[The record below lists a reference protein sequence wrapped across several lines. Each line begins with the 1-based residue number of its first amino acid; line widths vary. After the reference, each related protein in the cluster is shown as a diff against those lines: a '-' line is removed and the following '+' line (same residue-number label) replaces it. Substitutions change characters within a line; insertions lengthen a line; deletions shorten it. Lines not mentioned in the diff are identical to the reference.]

1 MDGTSPQNKNS
12 TTPPAPGNAIPAP
25 GGAIPA
31 PKPTE
36 QEAVIPP
43 VTANPPAPGNAIPA
57 PGGSVPAPG
66 SSVPAPGGSVP
77 VPGASTPSIPTAPG
91 GAVPVP
97 GGVVPAASAVSAPG
111 APGSA
116 VPTPGAPG
124 SAIPTPGSAVPAP
137 GTSAPGASVP
147 SVSAPGAS
155 IPSIPVPGS
164 ATPPAP
170 GISAPGST
178 LPTPGSTPPAPGI
191 PAPGIPA
198 PGIPTPGSALPV
210 PGAPGAPGAPSAPGA
225 PGIPAPGLPTPGVP
239 SAPGAPGIPAPGL
252 PTPGVPSAPGAPTQ
266 TAAPA
271 KPVFQD
277 AEKRPRTDEAGN
289 AKKELPLRVRLA
301 QPITRKQW
309 AMTLGVVALGV
320 IVVAAI
326 AVALTKWAF
335 TTEWLQEFVQK
346 YPGKYDLPEG
356 APVGIPAWL
365 SWQHFFNMFFMVLII
380 KTGIEIN
387 RTRRPKGYWTP
398 KKGGKKI
405 SLTLWIHLVLDLLWI
420 INGAIFIILLFATG
434 QWMRIVPTSWDVF
447 PNALSAGLQYVSLDW
462 PTENG
467 WANYNSLQELT
478 YFFTVFIAAPLS
490 IVSGFRMSSY
500 WPKNNAAMNKLIP
513 IGFARALHMPVMV
526 YYIVFICIH
535 VFLVFATGALRN
547 FNHMYAGQDT
557 VNWVGFGW
565 FAASLLVIIAGL
577 VALRPTIIAPVA
589 KIFGQVTAR

>member
-1 MDGTSPQNKNS
+1 MDGTSPQNKIS

-25 GGAIPA
+25 GGAIPTPA
-31 PKPTE
+31 KTE
-36 QEAVIPP
+36 QDAVPP
-43 VTANPPAPGNAIPA
+43 TVAAKLPVPGSSIPAPGRALPTPVA

-66 SSVPAPGGSVP
+66 ASAPAVPNVPAAPGAAVPAPG
-77 VPGASTPSIPTAPG
+77 ASIPAAP
-91 GAVPVP
+91 
-97 GGVVPAASAVSAPG
+97 S
-111 APGSA
+111 
-116 VPTPGAPG
+116 APG
-124 SAIPTPGSAVPAP
+124 SAIPTPGTAIPVPGSATPVPAP
-137 GTSAPGASVP
+137 GVSAPGASVP
-147 SVSAPGAS
+147 S
-155 IPSIPVPGS
+155 IPVPGS
-164 ATPPAP
+164 VTPPAP
-170 GISAPGST
+170 GISAPGGA
-178 LPTPGSTPPAPGI
+178 LPTPGSAL
-191 PAPGIPA
+191 
-198 PGIPTPGSALPV
+198 PTPGGALPTPGEALPVPGAPGAPGASGIPSPGLPTPGVPTPGASLPV
-210 PGAPGAPGAPSAPGA
+210 PGAPGAPGAPSIPAAPGIQA
-225 PGIPAPGLPTPGVP
+225 PGIPA
-239 SAPGAPGIPAPGL
+239 APGAPA
-252 PTPGVPSAPGAPTQ
+252 Q
-266 TAAPA
+266 AAAHA

-309 AMTLGVVALGV
+309 AMTLGVLVLGA

-326 AVALTKWAF
+326 AVVLAKWAF
-335 TTEWLQEFVQK
+335 TTEWLQDFVEK
-346 YPGKYDLPEG
+346 YPGKYDNPEG
-356 APVGIPAWL
+356 APVGIPTWL

-387 RTRRPKGYWTP
+387 RTRRPKGYWTS

-420 INGAIFIILLFATG
+420 INGAVFIILLFATG

-478 YFFTVFIAAPLS
+478 YFFTVFIVAPLS

-500 WPKNNAAMNKLIP
+500 WPKNNATMNKLIP

-535 VFLVFATGALRN
+535 VFLVLTTGALRN
-547 FNHMYAGQDT
+547 FNHMYAGQDV

-565 FAASLLVIIAGL
+565 FVASLVVIIGAF

-589 KIFGQVTAR
+589 KLFGQVTAR